1 MMNCRIIDKNGYVG
15 LENIRMAAYGID
27 ETSLYFI
34 NGLSSGNML
43 PVGIYEDDKLVGG
56 AYVSKS
62 LSSLY
67 IESIFINPEYQ
78 HKGYGKVLLNYIFAN
93 KKIFEDYF
101 KKEFLYSR
109 LEPNSH
115 DITGFYES
123 LGYSEPDDMNIMK
136 KRI

>member
-101 KKEFLYSR
+101 KK
-109 LEPNSH
+109 
-115 DITGFYES
+115 
-123 LGYSEPDDMNIMK
+123 
-136 KRI
+136 